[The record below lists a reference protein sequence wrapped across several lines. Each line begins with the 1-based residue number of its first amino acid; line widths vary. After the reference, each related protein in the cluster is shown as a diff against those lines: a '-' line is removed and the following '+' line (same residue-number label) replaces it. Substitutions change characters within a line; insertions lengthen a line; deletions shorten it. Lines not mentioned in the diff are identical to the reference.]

1 LLDDQA
7 LRIAIDDA
15 LSIDVM
21 SRRKP
26 AQRTTK
32 PAIWTRPCEMRTGV
46 IAVRYAGVRVGAM
59 YVEPPVVVLDREVPA
74 VPIVKM
80 RLPISWSSVPV
91 AHAVD

>member
-1 LLDDQA
+1 
-7 LRIAIDDA
+7 
-15 LSIDVM
+15 
-21 SRRKP
+21 
-26 AQRTTK
+26 
-32 PAIWTRPCEMRTGV
+32 MRTGV